1 MPSLE
6 AFAGQSSNKVVFTA
20 EDTAGLIGV
29 SDTAFARTTKAVTLS
44 PTKISPGGA
53 LTVTVA
59 GFTADSGEV
68 SAYNAEFTVTM
79 GTTNGGSDIT
89 LTGTSVFPIGAD
101 GSGTGTVT
109 VPPKATLLL
118 LIVIALLVFIIYT
131 TTRSDPSEIE
141 KRDSIRDLDKAIL
154 RQETTLNDLSKD
166 IQSFQDPLDK
176 LKRYLSG
183 GTLAGKFGEW
193 SLEAI
198 MQDIFHSNQF
208 EKNAEV
214 IKGSGKRVEF
224 VLKMPEGLL
233 LPIDAK
239 FPSGLYDN
247 YLYAINQGD
256 EKLVKKSIDDI
267 RRHVLKDAIDIKEK
281 YIQVGITI
289 DLGVMYIPSE
299 ALMQLIDSIDNLR
312 EEIFRDSRVLIM
324 GPNSLAAYLISV
336 HMGFRTLALNS
347 RASETMEEFGKLKKE
362 FEKFGSS
369 TDDLLKKADA
379 MLKAVNEHATRERQM
394 HKAIKNMDQLDS

>member
-1 MPSLE
+1 MNLW
-6 AFAGQSSNKVVFTA
+6 
-20 EDTAGLIGV
+20 LV
-29 SDTAFARTTKAVTLS
+29 SF
-44 PTKISPGGA
+44 
-53 LTVTVA
+53 
-59 GFTADSGEV
+59 
-68 SAYNAEFTVTM
+68 
-79 GTTNGGSDIT
+79 
-89 LTGTSVFPIGAD
+89 
-101 GSGTGTVT
+101 
-109 VPPKATLLL
+109 LL
-118 LIVIALLVFIIYT
+118 LIVIVLLAFIIFT
-131 TTRSDPSEIE
+131 TIRSDPSEVE

-214 IKGSGKRVEF
+214 IKGTGKRVEF

-247 YLYAINQGD
+247 YLYAIKQGD
-256 EKLVKKSIDDI
+256 EKIVKKSIDDI

-281 YIQVGITI
+281 YIQVGVTI